1 MNLRRTFSILLVSG
15 AMLGALPIS
24 VEALRDPTRPPADP
38 TLSRPAE
45 NHAAEHWQLSSIL
58 ISPQRR
64 IAVINGRSLQ
74 VGQSLAGARVL
85 SIEADQVVLRQG
97 ERTHILRLNSHHL
110 KTPTPVV
117 LEETSHP

>member
-1 MNLRRTFSILLVSG
+1 MNMRRTLLIPALTC
-15 AMLGALPIS
+15 AMLGASSTS
-24 VEALRDPTRPPADP
+24 VVALRDPTRPPADP
-38 TLSRPAE
+38 TISRSAE
-45 NHAAEHWQLSSIL
+45 SHTVQHWNLSSIL

-97 ERTHILRLNSHHL
+97 DRTHILRLNSQNL